1 MFRSRIVT
9 VAALLLSAAPLA
21 SADVVQLRITV
32 ENLAP
37 RNSVSFAPLR
47 FGFHDGTFDYFNSG
61 EAANAAAIS
70 IAEGGSGADFFPLF
84 ASQQPGGVSGTVVPN
99 PPGPLL
105 PGGIATAVVSVD
117 SAVNRYFTF
126 GAMVVPSNDYFI
138 GNDSPTEYM
147 IFDAMGNL
155 ARNSIMQRARD
166 IWDAGSEV
174 DGPFGSAFLVGSSN
188 GDRIAD
194 NGVVGFDFAD
204 LATNFDGLT
213 TAAGYVFE
221 SQLTADTGVYR
232 ITFEVVPTP
241 GTLALA
247 GLTGLAAFRR
257 RRA

>member
-126 GAMVVPSNDYFI
+126 GAMV
-138 GNDSPTEYM
+138 
-147 IFDAMGNL
+147 
-155 ARNSIMQRARD
+155 NSIMQRARD